1 MKKWSGLGVVA
12 VAVLLGFM
20 LWRLVQTPSAE
31 EASPPEA
38 PSAFPEGSSSVIESL
53 SWRVSGSDPVAVRE
67 QTKAL
72 VEQVSGAVV
81 VKEGKGQLIVS
92 LPTKE
97 LTALRQELSKLGSV
111 SAAETE
117 SQPSAPTTL
126 LRLTFVQP

>member
-1 MKKWSGLGVVA
+1 MKRGSGLGVVA

-20 LWRLVQTPSAE
+20 FWRLAQTTSAE
-31 EASPPEA
+31 EASSLEA

-67 QTKAL
+67 QAKML
-72 VEQVSGAVV
+72 VEQVSGAVI

-97 LTALRQELSKLGSV
+97 LTALRQELSKIGSV

-117 SQPSAPTTL
+117 SQPKAPTTL